1 MASCDKPRR
10 VGDQWD
16 RGSPQ
21 WASGGVAPAKSQ
33 VIFISHLQAI
43 RYTLEKLFL
52 HDLKKNGSKASLMSS
67 RRNEKSIQTLRVGY
81 DPMIDYWLG
90 K

>member
-21 WASGGVAPAKSQ
+21 WDFGGVAPAKSQ

-52 HDLKKNGSKASLMSS
+52 NDLKTNGSQASLIMVP
-67 RRNEKSIQTLRVGY
+67 EMKRVS
-81 DPMIDYWLG
+81 
-90 K
+90 KHSE